1 MEKLVKDK
9 NFIDNCASSLDVSDS
24 DAKSGRI
31 ENDKD
36 GASIKEK
43 C

>member
-9 NFIDNCASSLDVSDS
+9 SFVDNCASSLDVSDS
-24 DAKSGRI
+24 DAKSGI
-31 ENDKD
+31 ENAKN